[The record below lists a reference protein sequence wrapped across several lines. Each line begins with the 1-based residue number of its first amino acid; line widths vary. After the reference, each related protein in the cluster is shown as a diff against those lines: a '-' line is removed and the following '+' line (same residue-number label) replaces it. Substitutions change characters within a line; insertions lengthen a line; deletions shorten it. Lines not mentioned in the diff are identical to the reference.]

1 MCLSVWYTHTHI
13 TRTHTHAH
21 SLTHTHTHTLLFR
34 RKRRARAHANSSPE
48 KRNGEDSAAE
58 CSFGFAPGKAGHS
71 AGHRC
76 DACVW
81 VWVWVYVGVGVGV
94 CSRVCGCVC
103 VCSPACVRAYHSV
116 YAHRMC
122 ARTHTNTR
130 VCACTCAPERVCVC
144 LCVSLCLCVSV
155 WGQAVSPSQHLRK
168 IWRKCCRILNKGY
181 VCLVLVCSCAR
192 VLCGA
197 GPGLVALCLW
207 CFVRVRTLCT
217 WVGFRVPRA
226 RGCRPF
232 VCPRAG
238 VAVCLTRALSLSRA
252 RALSLSDS
260 LVSPARPHP
269 HSLSRTLCL
278 TRAMS
283 HASHPRSFPHRTR
296 AQKKMG
302 SYRPGGRPSVAQ
314 AQMLQG
320 LKLRDMA
327 QQQGTTVEKIKVS
340 GPAPQTVILLVSRGV
355 HSCVACI
362 GYLVATICHL
372 PSALCHQPS
381 PVYHLPSAICPLPPA
396 FLGHLRA
403 ACCALFLHI
412 CMYLRCAS
420 VCTSGRMPR
429 LSARPHV
436 MARSGFRV

>member
-1 MCLSVWYTHTHI
+1 MC
-13 TRTHTHAH
+13 
-21 SLTHTHTHTLLFR
+21 
-34 RKRRARAHANSSPE
+34 
-48 KRNGEDSAAE
+48 
-58 CSFGFAPGKAGHS
+58 
-71 AGHRC
+71 
-76 DACVW
+76 
-81 VWVWVYVGVGVGV
+81 
-94 CSRVCGCVC
+94 
-103 VCSPACVRAYHSV
+103 
-116 YAHRMC
+116 
-122 ARTHTNTR
+122 
-130 VCACTCAPERVCVC
+130 
-144 LCVSLCLCVSV
+144 
-155 WGQAVSPSQHLRK
+155 
-168 IWRKCCRILNKGY
+168 
-181 VCLVLVCSCAR
+181 R
-192 VLCGA
+192 VL
-197 GPGLVALCLW
+197 
-207 CFVRVRTLCT
+207 
-217 WVGFRVPRA
+217 
-226 RGCRPF
+226 
-232 VCPRAG
+232 G
-238 VAVCLTRALSLSRA
+238 VAGRLFVLALASRCVSRA
-252 RALSLSDS
+252 RSRARSLSDS

-355 HSCVACI
+355 WWCPFLRCLYRVSRC
-362 GYLVATICHL
+362 YHL
-372 PSALCHQPS
+372 PSALCHLPS
-381 PVYHLPSAICPLPPA
+381 AISRLPSAICPLPPA